1 MTAVTVTVYALTDG
15 ELCDLHQL
23 IRMRLL
29 ILMEQEPMDIKAVL
43 AAWDE
48 LKAVRR
54 QLGRPELE
62 KI

>member
-29 ILMEQEPMDIKAVL
+29 ILMEQEPMNVQAVL
-43 AAWDE
+43 AAWDQ
-48 LKAVRR
+48 LKSVRR
-54 QLGRPELE
+54 QLGLKEME
-62 KI
+62 KL